1 MYVMQGQILYWL
13 RCFFYFRKP
22 IIIFNLTSLQR
33 LQQHTSVPKMA
44 TVLFPC
50 NVRLQSS
57 RGTTALN
64 FKLRLGIVLIIL
76 SEINVTKIDLLR
88 KVLYLFQNYRLY
100 MMLSIFWTERKFVVD
115 DSDFIFFSQVFQQF
129 KMTLLKLEMSQRN
142 SFWVRNEL
150 LRWTLGVQL
159 IFSPRK
165 ANFEEFC

>member
-115 DSDFIFFSQVFQQF
+115 DSDFIFFSPGFPAIQNDLAKVGDVT
-129 KMTLLKLEMSQRN
+129 K
-142 SFWVRNEL
+142 EL
-150 LRWTLGVQL
+150 FLSKKWT
-159 IFSPRK
+159 S
-165 ANFEEFC
+165 